1 MTGGN
6 QSEKLYMKNL
16 RNNIADVV
24 QSNAIRGG
32 SLEAIV
38 PELYALREC
47 IEINPWHDHQSVFD
61 HTTSV
66 LSAFE
71 EFLNELSFSVKQHDV
86 RLMAYLSSHV
96 YGISHSDLIR
106 LGIVFHDI
114 AKPVT
119 FETDAATGMTNC
131 PHHEVHSALSTIEL
145 AHAFGLPKGTVRTIA
160 QLALLHMSANTVVNT
175 AMKGEPERVFGAFQ
189 ETVADLYIPLLL
201 LARCDAR
208 GSDFLLLDPLQF
220 ERREA
225 CIDAAIHNFSL
236 DLE

>member
-1 MTGGN
+1 MIGGN
-6 QSEKLYMKNL
+6 LSEKPCMKNL

-24 QSNAIRGG
+24 QSKAIRGG
-32 SLEAIV
+32 SLETIV
-38 PELYALREC
+38 PELYTLREC

-61 HTTSV
+61 HTTAC
-66 LSAFE
+66 LAAFE
-71 EFLNELSFSVKQHDV
+71 DFLDEMSFSAKQHDV

-96 YGISHSDLIR
+96 YGISHADLIR

-114 AKPVT
+114 AKPIS
-119 FETDAATGMTNC
+119 FETNAQNGMTNC

-175 AMKGEPERVFGAFQ
+175 AMNGESERVFGAFQ

-201 LARCDAR
+201 LAKCDAL
-208 GSDFLLLDPLQF
+208 GSDFPILDPMQF
-220 ERREA
+220 KKRDS
-225 CIDAAIHNFSL
+225 CIDAAIFRFSL
-236 DLE
+236 VLE